1 MFDIGFWELTML
13 TVVALLVIG
22 PERLPGVARTT
33 GRWLGQ
39 ARRMFTSLKA
49 EIEQE
54 ANITELKESIEKQS
68 QSINKLMDET
78 LNSIEGQDSATKPST
93 TKPSA
98 DHDQ

>member
-1 MFDIGFWELTML
+1 ML
-13 TVVALLVIG
+13 AVVALLVIG

-39 ARRMFTSLKA
+39 ARRMFTTLKA

-54 ANITELKESIEKQS
+54 AKVAELKQSIDKQS
-68 QSINKLMDET
+68 SSLNKLMDET
-78 LNSIEGQDSATKPST
+78 LDSIEGPDSAAKPTT
-93 TKPSA
+93 TKPSV